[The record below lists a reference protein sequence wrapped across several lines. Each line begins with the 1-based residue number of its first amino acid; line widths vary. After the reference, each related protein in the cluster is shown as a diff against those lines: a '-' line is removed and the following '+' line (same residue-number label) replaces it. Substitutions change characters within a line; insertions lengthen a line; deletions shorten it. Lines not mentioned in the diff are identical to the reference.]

1 MSLLVTKNSG
11 VPQLS
16 GINYPHLAC
25 FIDAG
30 KTRMKSKKR
39 SSSIPRYQSET
50 WRTDDDPTAKEKAP
64 ASYSFNRLLP
74 VASAPTVREQTRVLE
89 LLGRINYKIIEGKRV
104 YIEAGGIVYKT
115 LYGGYWRSVF
125 TGVEHYLFRCEQV
138 SGAVWAAEED
148 AETEVDLPISFS
160 SDGWTANGHSL
171 SFILANDQKVL
182 KRRRREIV
190 RKISRRWRAGQLFG
204 VR

>member
-1 MSLLVTKNSG
+1 
-11 VPQLS
+11 
-16 GINYPHLAC
+16 
-25 FIDAG
+25 
-30 KTRMKSKKR
+30 MKSKKR
-39 SSSIPRYQSET
+39 SSTIPRYQSET
-50 WRTDDDPTAKEKAP
+50 WRTDDALSAADSAP
-64 ASYSFNRLLP
+64 QAPSYSFNRLP
-74 VASAPTVREQTRVLE
+74 YGESNPTVREQTRILE
-89 LLGRINYKIIEGKRV
+89 LLGRINYKIIEGKRI

-138 SGAVWAAEED
+138 SGAVWAADDD

-160 SDGWTANGHSL
+160 NDGWTANGHSL
-171 SFILANDQKVL
+171 SFILANDQKQM